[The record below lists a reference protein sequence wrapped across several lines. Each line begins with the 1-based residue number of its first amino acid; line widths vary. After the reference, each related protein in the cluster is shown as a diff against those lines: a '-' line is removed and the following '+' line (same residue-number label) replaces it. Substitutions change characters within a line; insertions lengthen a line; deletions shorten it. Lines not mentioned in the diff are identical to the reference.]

1 MKQDKP
7 IRRIVSKREYVT
19 NIGRKV
25 IASAFSIG
33 LLLLS
38 LIFVLSVGIILGSLN
53 SIVQFDPPIAVCL
66 AFIVLPFTSGA
77 FYACKLGMRT
87 LKHTRQIDTGVPLTR
102 ANAASV
108 TVARSLVRGSQQPE
122 QTQRDILLRAVAD
135 PQDTPVEQLL
145 RPTQGV

>member
-38 LIFVLSVGIILGSLN
+38 LIFVLSVGIIL
-53 SIVQFDPPIAVCL
+53 
-66 AFIVLPFTSGA
+66 
-77 FYACKLGMRT
+77 
-87 LKHTRQIDTGVPLTR
+87 
-102 ANAASV
+102 
-108 TVARSLVRGSQQPE
+108 
-122 QTQRDILLRAVAD
+122 
-135 PQDTPVEQLL
+135 
-145 RPTQGV
+145 